1 LHLNIG
7 YQFSDQFR
15 LQVGCTNLM
24 DTEYRSP
31 GIRLADN
38 ITNPPSIP
46 QYGRMFQVQLFYQV
60 VK

>member
-1 LHLNIG
+1 V
-7 YQFSDQFR
+7 R
-15 LQVGCTNLM
+15 LQLGCTNLF
-24 DTEYRSP
+24 DTVYRSP

-46 QYGRMFQVQLFYQV
+46 QYGRMFQVQLLYNL